1 MTNTKR
7 NSLIIS
13 FRENDNQR
21 DLEEAFK
28 SIKKELKMRENND
41 STWLRI
47 PRTDIEEL
55 HLTAFHKAA
64 TSYKSEMS
72 NFRTYLNS
80 CINNLLKNEEKR
92 MKRRPEEIYE
102 STSSEDES
110 EEELNLL
117 ENIADDTKLE
127 EEALKKEQRQLIRH
141 LYANTDEFA
150 QKVIE
155 KFLELGN
162 VGATAKSLNSNADR
176 VNRALARLG
185 RQYDANRFGD
195 PSDYFTA

>member
-1 MTNTKR
+1 MTNTKL

-141 LYANTDEFA
+141 LYANTDDFA

>member
-1 MTNTKR
+1 MTNTKL

-28 SIKKELKMRENND
+28 SIKKELKMREHND

>member
-1 MTNTKR
+1 LIDISRKEEKIR
-7 NSLIIS
+7 N
-13 FRENDNQR
+13 R
-21 DLEEAFK
+21 
-28 SIKKELKMRENND
+28 
-41 STWLRI
+41 
-47 PRTDIEEL
+47 EEL
-55 HLTAFHKAA
+55 Q
-64 TSYKSEMS
+64 
-72 NFRTYLNS
+72 
-80 CINNLLKNEEKR
+80 EEKV
-92 MKRRPEEIYE
+92 
-102 STSSEDES
+102 DEQGN
-110 EEELNLL
+110 ELTFFELQK
-117 ENIADDTKLE
+117 DDFDTE
-127 EEALKKEQRQLIRH
+127 EEAIKKEQRQLLRH

>member
-1 MTNTKR
+1 MTNTKL

-13 FRENDNQR
+13 FRENNNQR

-28 SIKKELKMRENND
+28 SIKKELKMREHND